1 MGILVDLAEWKKKKA
16 DEAQARELEEI
27 AQLREDIKRM
37 MEELGEPNVGPYFPG
52 ESEDESA
59 QRLVKI
65 MLTTLD
71 GYRGW
76 PIDSSDM

>member
-16 DEAQARELEEI
+16 DEAHARELEEI

-37 MEELGEPNVGPYFPG
+37 MEELGEPNVAPYFPG
-52 ESEDESA
+52 EGEDESA